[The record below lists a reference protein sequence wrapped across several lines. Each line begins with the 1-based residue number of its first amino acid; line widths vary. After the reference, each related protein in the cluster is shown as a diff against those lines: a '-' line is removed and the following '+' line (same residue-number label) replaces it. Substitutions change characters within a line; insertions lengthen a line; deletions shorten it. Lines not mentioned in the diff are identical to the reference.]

1 MLLSKEEEENLSDED
16 FDKLMDGFEE
26 DLDRYIKDMLEN
38 YLAYYIVTGYKMSA
52 ISENKLEVLS
62 RTAITLLN
70 GSREKL
76 YDLNVVKKKLEK
88 NYGLKITD
96 DDRTAIEEI

>member
-76 YDLNVVKKKLEK
+76 YDLNQVKKILEEK
-88 NYGLKITD
+88 YKLKIID
-96 DDRTAIEEI
+96 ESRTTIEEI

>member
-1 MLLSKEEEENLSDED
+1 MLLSKEEENLSDED
-16 FDKLMDGFEE
+16 FDKLMNRFEE
-26 DLDRYIKDMLEN
+26 DLDRYVKDMLEN
-38 YLAYYIVTGYKMSA
+38 YLAYYIATGYKMSA

>member
-26 DLDRYIKDMLEN
+26 DLDGYIKDMLES
-38 YLAYYIVTGYKMSA
+38 YLAYYIATGYKMSA
-52 ISENKLEVLS
+52 ISENKLEVLF

-76 YDLNVVKKKLEK
+76 YDLNQVKKILEEK
-88 NYGLKITD
+88 YKLKIID
-96 DDRTAIEEI
+96 ESRTTIEEI